1 MRNRSGFLFA
11 GRRNRRSA
19 SPAPATALLEARIIY
34 QRTDVNG
41 IKGEYYGQAES
52 ETRYAT
58 RQVEEGK
65 EFPDSIFSFREVN
78 SANAGDRL
86 DFMEQ
91 IYITANGGAKSQN
104 PLTTELSNWNRV
116 MSDER
121 FGDFLFNTT
130 AFNGIG
136 GTMGANAMN
145 SGAILSKH

>member
-1 MRNRSGFLFA
+1 
-11 GRRNRRSA
+11 
-19 SPAPATALLEARIIY
+19 
-34 QRTDVNG
+34 
-41 IKGEYYGQAES
+41 
-52 ETRYAT
+52 
-58 RQVEEGK
+58 VEEGK
-65 EFPDSIFSFREVN
+65 EFPDSIFSFRQVN

-91 IYITANGGAKSQN
+91 FYITANGGSKSQN
-104 PLTTELSNWNRV
+104 PLTTELANWNRV